1 MGGALPSHSAD
12 VQAQLAQLQRAV
24 ETLAEQ
30 QAASHPCLLTMLVI
44 CAVRSN
50 RAAVAHLFTALT
62 PPGRRP
68 SGSRCSRSSSRCSR
82 TSQMVGVYDVVKS
95 KNHKCTHSHTTRS
108 ASVCERVRVLAR
120 ARGYSFAAR
129 NP

>member
-1 MGGALPSHSAD
+1 MGFGGAPAGGALPSHSAD

-50 RAAVAHLFTALT
+50 RAADRSPAHCFT
-62 PPGRRP
+62 PPWQATFRQ
-68 SGSRCSRSSSRCSR
+68 
-82 TSQMVGVYDVVKS
+82 QML
-95 KNHKCTHSHTTRS
+95 TFQQQ
-108 ASVCERVRVLAR
+108 VLAHISNGR
-120 ARGYSFAAR
+120 CV
-129 NP
+129 